1 MTYCVAMRLAEGLV
15 FASDSRTNAGFD
27 QISTFRKMHTFEQ
40 PGERELVL
48 LSAGNLATSQS
59 VISLLERRAGT
70 AAANVLN
77 TASMF
82 DTAELVGQT
91 VREVIRRDNPE
102 NKLNHVDFSCSLIL
116 GGQIKGEDPRL
127 FNIYP
132 EGNFIEATEETPFFQ
147 IGESKY
153 GKPILDRVVNYQ
165 TPLARAY
172 QCALISFDSTMKS
185 NLSVGMPLDVAIYR
199 KDALTPC
206 LTERVEENCEYF
218 RTLRQQWH
226 QGIQDLFVGLQPPML
241 SQPDYS
247 PPYPVSSI

>member
-1 MTYCVAMRLAEGLV
+1 MTYCVAMRLADGLV

-27 QISTFRKMHTFEQ
+27 QISTFRKMHVFEQ

-70 AAANVLN
+70 DAANVLN

-82 DTAELVGQT
+82 ETAEIVGQT
-91 VREVIRRDNPE
+91 MREVIRRDNPDG
-102 NKLNHVDFSCSLIL
+102 KLNHVDFSCSLIL
-116 GGQIKGEDPRL
+116 GGQIRGEAPRL

-132 EGNFIEATEETPFFQ
+132 EGNFIEATEETPYFQ

-153 GKPILDRVVNYQ
+153 GKPILDRVINFR
-165 TPLARAY
+165 TPLDRAY

-185 NLSVGMPLDVAIYR
+185 NLSVGMPLDIAIYR
-199 KDALTPC
+199 KDALKPC
-206 LTERVEENCEYF
+206 LTEQVEEHCAYF
-218 RTLRQQWH
+218 ETLRQQWH
-226 QGIQDLFVGLQPPML
+226 QGIQDLFVGLEPPAL
-241 SQPDYS
+241 SKTDYS
-247 PPYPVSSI
+247 PPYPVSSM

>member
-1 MTYCVAMRLAEGLV
+1 MTYCVAMRLADGLV

-27 QISTFRKMHTFEQ
+27 QISTFRKMHVFEK

-70 AAANVLN
+70 DVHNVLS
-77 TASMF
+77 TGSMF
-82 DTAELVGQT
+82 ETAEIVGQT
-91 VREVIRRDNPE
+91 MREVIRRDNPDG
-102 NKLNHVDFSCSLIL
+102 KLGHVDFSCSLIL
-116 GGQIKGEDPRL
+116 GGQIRGEQPRL

-153 GKPILDRVVNYQ
+153 GKPILDRVVNYK
-165 TPLARAY
+165 TALDRAY

-185 NLSVGMPLDVAIYR
+185 NLSVGMPIDVAIYQR
-199 KDALTPC
+199 DALKPC
-206 LTERVEENCEYF
+206 FTEQIEEDDAYF
-218 RTLRQQWH
+218 HELRQQWH
-226 QGIQDLFVGLQPPML
+226 EGIQVLFNQLTPPVL
-241 SQPDYS
+241 DNP
-247 PPYPVSSI
+247 

>member
-1 MTYCVAMRLAEGLV
+1 MTYCVAMRLADGLV

-27 QISTFRKMHTFEQ
+27 QISTFRKMHVFDQ
-40 PGERELVL
+40 PGERELVI

-59 VISLLERRAGT
+59 VISLLEKRAGSEVP
-70 AAANVLN
+70 NVFS

-82 DTAELVGQT
+82 ETAEIVGKT
-91 VREVIRRDNPE
+91 IREVIHRDNPE
-102 NKLNHVDFSCSLIL
+102 GKVNHVDFSCSLIL
-116 GGQIKGEDPRL
+116 GGQIKGEDARL

-132 EGNFIEATEETPFFQ
+132 EGNFIEATRETPYFQ

-165 TPLARAY
+165 TSLDRAY

-199 KDALTPC
+199 NDELKPC
-206 LTERVEENCEYF
+206 FIDRVDEHNDYF
-218 RTLRQQWH
+218 YQLRQQWH
-226 QGIQDLFVGLQPPML
+226 HGIQELVTGLEPP
-241 SQPDYS
+241 
-247 PPYPVSSI
+247 VIR

>member
-1 MTYCVAMRLAEGLV
+1 MTYCVAMRLADGLV

-27 QISTFRKMHTFEQ
+27 QISTFRKMHTFRQ
-40 PGERELVL
+40 AGERELVL

-70 AAANVLN
+70 DAPNVLG
-77 TASMF
+77 TSSMF
-82 DTAELVGQT
+82 ETAELVGQT
-91 VREVIRRDNPE
+91 IREVIQRDNPDGKIS
-102 NKLNHVDFSCSLIL
+102 NVDFSCSLIL
-116 GGQIKGEDPRL
+116 GGQIQGEQPRL

-153 GKPILDRVVNYQ
+153 GKPILDRVVGYS
-165 TPLARAY
+165 TPLDRAY

-199 KDALTPC
+199 RDNLQPC
-206 LTERVEENCEYF
+206 FTERVDESSPYF
-218 RTLRQQWH
+218 HDLRQQWH
-226 QGIQDLFVGLQPPML
+226 EGLRGLFNQLTPPTL
-241 SQPDYS
+241 GPG
-247 PPYPVSSI
+247 